1 MAERIDLNQANI
13 DELASLPGIGEV
25 IAQRIVEYR
34 ETVQPFSEV
43 SELSAVEGISDKT
56 LEAVGDRLT
65 VSDMAESS
73 PVEESEMET
82 EDENASD
89 GDSAPSISGAPDEDD
104 APEEESVPEP
114 ESESSPVEADKQNGR
129 VPQAAEAGPLS
140 EDGEEPLDED
150 EIVIMTGE
158 AVEEDTQGETA
169 EAVSTEAGPTSET
182 GETVVS
188 PQPAPARTGSSFW
201 GHLLAA
207 AIGAVCGV
215 VLTLALLMLLNGT
228 LRLNDTASI
237 NVLETQMDQAV
248 STVQAEQS
256 GLNENIDALDE
267 QITIL
272 VTVERET
279 ASSLADTQADLVVIE
294 DDLAGVTGEV
304 GALQEKAVE
313 LDERLVAVAVSAEN
327 FDAFLRG
334 LRDLMATLPGP
345 AAGSILTPTETS
357 TATVTTPT
365 VIAPETEG
373 STTPVATRTPR
384 PTATPFALPVR

>member
-1 MAERIDLNQANI
+1 MAERIDLNQADA

-65 VSDMAESS
+65 VSDMVEDSS
-73 PVEESEMET
+73 EEVSET
-82 EDENASD
+82 V
-89 GDSAPSISGAPDEDD
+89 
-104 APEEESVPEP
+104 PEEEGALEEEGVPEEEGAPAEEGVPETEP
-114 ESESSPVEADKQNGR
+114 ESPPAEADKQHGR
-129 VPQAAEAGPLS
+129 VPSAAEAGPPS

-150 EIVIMTGE
+150 EIVIMAGE
-158 AVEEDTQGETA
+158 AVEEDAPEEMA
-169 EAVSTEAGPTSET
+169 EAISTEAGPAPET
-182 GETVVS
+182 GETVAA
-188 PQPAPARTGSSFW
+188 PQPAPTRTGSSFW

-207 AIGAVCGV
+207 SVGAACGV
-215 VLTLALLMLLNGT
+215 VLTLAVLMLLNGT

-237 NVLETQMDQAV
+237 DELETQMDQAV
-248 STVQAEQS
+248 STAQAEQS

-267 QITIL
+267 RITIL
-272 VTVERET
+272 VTVDRET

-313 LDERLVAVAVSAEN
+313 LDERLIAVAVSAEN
-327 FDAFLRG
+327 FDAFLNG

-345 AAGSILTPTETS
+345 AAGSVLTPTETS
-357 TATVTTPT
+357 TTTVPSPAVT
-365 VIAPETEG
+365 APRTEG
-373 STTPVATRTPR
+373 SPTPVVTRTPR

>member
-1 MAERIDLNQANI
+1 MAERIDLNQADT

-34 ETVQPFSEV
+34 ETVRPFSEV
-43 SELSAVEGISDKT
+43 SDLSAVEGVSDKT
-56 LEAVGDRLT
+56 LEAIGDQLT
-65 VSDMAESS
+65 VSDIVEDSLE
-73 PVEESEMET
+73 EESETET
-82 EDENASD
+82 EVES
-89 GDSAPSISGAPDEDD
+89 APDEDG
-104 APEEESVPEP
+104 APEEEGVPEAKP
-114 ESESSPVEADKQNGR
+114 ESPPAEADKQNGR
-129 VPQAAEAGPLS
+129 VSPAAEAGPPS
-140 EDGEEPLDED
+140 EDGEELLDED
-150 EIVIMTGE
+150 EIVIMASE
-158 AVEEDTQGETA
+158 AVEEDTPEETA
-169 EAVSTEAGPTSET
+169 EAAYTEPSPAPET
-182 GETVVS
+182 GERVAA
-188 PQPAPARTGSSFW
+188 PQPVPARTRSSFW

-207 AIGAVCGV
+207 SVGAACGV
-215 VLTLALLMLLNGT
+215 VLTLAFLMLLNGT
-228 LRLNDTASI
+228 LRLNDMASI
-237 NVLETQMDQAV
+237 NELETQMDQAV

-272 VTVERET
+272 VTVDRET
-279 ASSLADTQADLVVIE
+279 AASLADTQADLVVIE

-327 FDAFLRG
+327 FDAFLNG

-357 TATVTTPT
+357 TTTVP
-365 VIAPETEG
+365 APAVTAPRTEG
-373 STTPVATRTPR
+373 SPTPVATRTPR